1 MKINPG
7 QLAVTPNYLLRIV
20 LMMSEKQKVIQ
31 QMLDMQRRFID
42 IEQMGEFSAEKYYD
56 SEGGSELAQYKKT
69 YDELATKLVDLA
81 HEEKGSHR

>member
-7 QLAVTPNYLLRIV
+7 QSAVTPNYLLRIV

-56 SEGGSELAQYKKT
+56 FGGGSELAQYKKT
-69 YDELATKLVDLA
+69 YDELATRLVDLA